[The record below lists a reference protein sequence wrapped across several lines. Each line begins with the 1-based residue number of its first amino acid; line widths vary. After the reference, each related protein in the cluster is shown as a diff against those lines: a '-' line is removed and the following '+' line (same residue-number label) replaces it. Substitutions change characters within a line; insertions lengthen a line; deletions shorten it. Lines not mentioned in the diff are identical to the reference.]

1 MAIITKDIGDIMA
14 EKSNNVDELN
24 RLAQEG
30 RIAQKDDDKEHK
42 KDVQDASKGKK
53 TVEEVEQLI
62 DETELL
68 EELYRNKMFTN
79 MIQPCLLEGEN
90 LLGKLKGYFELHKVR
105 PSDLV
110 KEIQTQVNER
120 RLEINRNSQTLFF
133 GEDGSINE
141 ILSIEKAVKNQRP
154 VAKYIRNVY
163 MEEGKQLPEIED
175 HTLHGKFMAD
185 LKEKPDSYFIQINE
199 EYQKKSNEIK
209 VDMYDYFRK
218 RGAVLE
224 ENDTNEPSNTNEPKK
239 KWGQPFF
246 EEFSAEG
253 NMLFGTLIEFD
264 ELVAEPID
272 KAKSSEATVKMN
284 LAKMFAAQ
292 ERINEILKKS
302 DSELLGYGLNTED
315 IKMLRSFATRI
326 QGVIKEKFQKVY
338 YIDIDKS
345 PEKIR
350 KKLGEDAIK
359 ER

>member
-1 MAIITKDIGDIMA
+1 MA

-24 RLAQEG
+24 RLAQDG

-42 KDVQDASKGKK
+42 KDVQEASKGKK

-68 EELYRNKMFTN
+68 EELYKNKMFTN

-90 LLGKLKGYFELHKVR
+90 LLGKLKGYFEVHKVR

-110 KEIQTQVNER
+110 KEVQTQVNER

-133 GEDGSINE
+133 GEDGSIND

-154 VAKYIRNVY
+154 VARYIRNVY
-163 MEEGKQLPEIED
+163 MEEGKQLPNVED

-185 LKEKPDSYFIQINE
+185 LKEKPDIYFVQINE
-199 EYQKKSNEIK
+199 EFQKKSNDIM
-209 VDMYDYFRK
+209 VDMYEYFRK
-218 RGAVLE
+218 RGAILE
-224 ENDTNEPSNTNEPKK
+224 ETEVVNTTNESSNTNGLKK
-239 KWGQPFF
+239 KLGMPFF
-246 EEFSAEG
+246 KDFSAEG
-253 NMLFGTLIEFD
+253 NMLFGRLIEFD
-264 ELVAEPID
+264 ELVAEPVD
-272 KAKSSEATVKMN
+272 KVKSSEATVKMN
-284 LAKMFAAQ
+284 LAKMFAA
-292 ERINEILKKS
+292 RDRLDEILKKS
-302 DSELLGYGLNTED
+302 DSELLGYGLKADD

-345 PEKIR
+345 PEEIR

>member
-1 MAIITKDIGDIMA
+1 MA
-14 EKSNNVDELN
+14 EKNNNVDELN

-30 RIAQKDDDKEHK
+30 RIAEKEDDKEHK
-42 KDVQDASKGKK
+42 KDVQEAAKGKK
-53 TVEEVEQLI
+53 VIEDVEQII

-68 EELYRNKMFTN
+68 EELYKNKMFAN

-90 LLGKLKGYFELHKVR
+90 LLGKLKGYFEVNKVR
-105 PSDLV
+105 PSNLV
-110 KEIQTQVNER
+110 KEIQTQVNQR
-120 RLEINRNSQTLFF
+120 RLEINRESKTLFF
-133 GEDGSINE
+133 GDDGSIDDV
-141 ILSIEKAVKNQRP
+141 LSIEKAIKNQVP
-154 VAKYIRNVY
+154 VAKYIKNEY
-163 MEEGKQLPEIED
+163 SEEGKTIPKIED

-199 EYQKKSNEIK
+199 EYRKKSNDIM

-224 ENDTNEPSNTNEPKK
+224 EIDTNEPSNTNEPKK
-239 KWGQPFF
+239 KWGPPFF

-253 NMLFGTLIEFD
+253 NMLFGRLIEFD

-284 LAKMFAAQ
+284 LAKMFAAR
-292 ERINEILKKS
+292 ERIDEILKKS
-302 DSELLGYGLNTED
+302 DSELLGYGLNADD